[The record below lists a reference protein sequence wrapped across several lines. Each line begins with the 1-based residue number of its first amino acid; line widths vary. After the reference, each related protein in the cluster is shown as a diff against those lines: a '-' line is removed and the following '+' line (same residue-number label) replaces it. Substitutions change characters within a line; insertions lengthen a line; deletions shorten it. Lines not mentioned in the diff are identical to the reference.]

1 MDLNDVICLDSN
13 IVTILT
19 ASNIVTILTALIA
32 LAFDVFNSE
41 KCILFYTP

>member
-1 MDLNDVICLDSN
+1 MDLNDVICLD
-13 IVTILT
+13 
-19 ASNIVTILTALIA
+19 SNIVTILTALIA